1 MRSRRL
7 RVATV
12 GKRGMKRGL
21 LQVVAGALCGFAWG
35 HDGMTWLTGLAAFVP
50 IFWSLAGSR
59 WWAGSAA
66 LAYYLAA
73 SRGLPFG
80 AGIFFAES
88 APLWFSWALWLVSGL
103 VNALPWLLLWSETP
117 RRQAW
122 TLPAALVLTAVPPIG
137 FIGWVNPMTAAG
149 VLFPG
154 LGFVGL
160 LCLVTGLVLIVLRC
174 WSAVAILASMA
185 VVSNLV
191 MLQARPAW
199 VDAWSG
205 HDTTFA
211 RLQTAAAPNFLAE
224 GQRMAQVLML
234 AAQLEPG
241 RVLVLPETVL
251 PRVRQGNDF
260 NASMLA
266 DVSAQLK
273 AKGSTM
279 LVGGEMSIP
288 GRPIRNVL
296 VALGSDAGSLVQ
308 RVPVPIGM
316 WRPWAADSIVADPFG
331 SGIGLVAG
339 RRVAYAICYEQL
351 LTFPLLVS
359 MAYRPDVIVGA
370 ANDWWARSTSI
381 PTIQGQALDVWGRLF
396 GLPVIRA
403 TNI

>member
-1 MRSRRL
+1 M
-7 RVATV
+7 
-12 GKRGMKRGL
+12 MKRGL
-21 LQVVAGALCGFAWG
+21 LLTVAGALCGFTWG
-35 HDGMTWLTGLAAFVP
+35 HEGLPWLTVLAGLVP
-50 IFWSLAGSR
+50 LLWSLAGSR
-59 WWAGSAA
+59 WWAGAVA

-88 APLWFSWALWLVSGL
+88 APLWFSWALWVTAGL
-103 VNALPWLLLWSETP
+103 VNAAPWLLLWSASP

-122 TLPAALVLTAVPPIG
+122 TQPAAFLVTALPPVG
-137 FIGWVNPMTAAG
+137 FIGWVNPLTAAG
-149 VLFPG
+149 WWFPG
-154 LGFVGL
+154 FGFFGL
-160 LCLVTGLVLIVLRC
+160 FGLFGLVVLKR
-174 WSAVAILASMA
+174 WTAVAALASVA
-185 VVSNLV
+185 VVANIV
-191 MLQARPAW
+191 ALQAKPA
-199 VDAWSG
+199 AWSG
-205 HDTTFA
+205 RDTTFA
-211 RLQTAAAPNFLAE
+211 RLQTAAARNFLAE
-224 GQRMAQVLML
+224 GQRMAQVMMM

-251 PRVRQGNDF
+251 PPVRQEDAF

-266 DVSAQLK
+266 DLSEQLK
-273 AKGSTM
+273 AKGSAM
-279 LVGGEMSIP
+279 LVGAEMSIP
-288 GRPIRNVL
+288 GRSIRNVL
-296 VALGSDAGSLVQ
+296 VALGGDGGPLVQ

-316 WRPWAADSIVADPFG
+316 WRPWATDSIVADPFG

>member
-1 MRSRRL
+1 M
-7 RVATV
+7 
-12 GKRGMKRGL
+12 MKRGL
-21 LQVVAGALCGFAWG
+21 LLTVAGALCGFAWG
-35 HDGMTWLTGLAAFVP
+35 HEGLPWLAVLAGLVP
-50 IFWSLAGSR
+50 LLWSLAGSR
-59 WWAGSAA
+59 WWAGAVA

-88 APLWFSWALWLVSGL
+88 APLWFSWALWVAAGL
-103 VNALPWLLLWSETP
+103 VNAAPWLLLWSASP

-122 TLPAALVLTAVPPIG
+122 TLPAALLLTALPPVG
-137 FIGWVNPMTAAG
+137 FIGWVNPLTAAG
-149 VLFPG
+149 WWFPG
-154 LGFVGL
+154 FGFFGLVGL
-160 LCLVTGLVLIVLRC
+160 VALFVLVVLKRWPAVAALASVAVVANIVALQAKPAE
-174 WSAVAILASMA
+174 WSA
-185 VVSNLV
+185 
-191 MLQARPAW
+191 
-199 VDAWSG
+199 AWSG
-205 HDTTFA
+205 RDTTFA
-211 RLQTAAAPNFLAE
+211 RLQTAAARNFLAE
-224 GQRMAQVLML
+224 GQRMAQVMMM

-251 PRVRQGNDF
+251 PPVRQGDAF

-266 DVSAQLK
+266 DLSEQLK
-273 AKGSTM
+273 AKGSAM
-279 LVGGEMSIP
+279 LVGAEMSIP
-288 GRPIRNVL
+288 GRSIRNVL
-296 VALGSDAGSLVQ
+296 VALGGDADPLVQ
-308 RVPVPIGM
+308 RVPVPVGM
-316 WRPWAADSIVADPFG
+316 WRPWAADSIAADPFG

-381 PTIQGQALDVWGRLF
+381 PTIQGQVLDVWGRLF